1 MEITKENFE
10 QCFPDIEKKILN
22 CDFCSIDCELSGIT
36 NFKDLNSFDTPR
48 SRYEKMK
55 KNDQKYLILQ
65 FGLCVFKLKE
75 GHTNEYEATAY
86 NCFLFPRSQTAKYS
100 EDVSFSAL
108 NSSIEF
114 LSTQSFD
121 FNKVFGHGITFMSK
135 DHEEKVRSRLEKVIL
150 DRKSPKGLL
159 YPSNSNNKDV
169 NDNINK
175 IMTQIDEFYDNE
187 TETKMEIKFT
197 DFLLRVFIEKNIK
210 QKYMNKLKYE
220 YKFLENKERLMFL
233 KRVDSNQEQKNELDV
248 LDEEIG
254 FSKLIW
260 LLSKSQKMIIGHNML
275 TDIMQIC
282 RQFFSSPLPE
292 IYDDFKSMS
301 NSLFPKILDTKYMA
315 NIAPLKELINT
326 SVLGDMDKLLDKE
339 PFASTSLTID
349 CDNYSTKT
357 DDKLH
362 EAGYD
367 AYITGLCYIRMHN
380 YLKKFNTSK
389 NLLDYYLNKIFLMK
403 SFDLTFIDLKNKQED
418 LKRDNVFYIEFPPY
432 WEQQNLYDLFS
443 PFGSIFI
450 AWINDT
456 SAFVAIQ
463 NPDNIKKAA
472 GQLVGLSGREYRVY
486 FYSTYQN
493 QFNKIKSNSVNT
505 QNGNLVKTNV
515 NEKRKSSP
523 KSTPPQTPSQQSDTE
538 QSDSLKKDF
547 KKKKLSVEP
556 MEETTTEKPFETT
569 DWS

>member
-10 QCFPDIEKKILN
+10 ECFPDMEKKILE

-65 FGLCVFKLKE
+65 FGLCVFKLKD
-75 GHTNEYEATAY
+75 GQSTEYEATAY
-86 NCFLFPRSQTAKYS
+86 NCFLFPRSQNSKYS

-114 LSTQSFD
+114 LSSQNFD
-121 FNKVFGHGITFMSK
+121 FNKVFSQGIGFMSK
-135 DHEEKVRSRLEKVIL
+135 DHEEKVRSRLEKAIS
-150 DRKSPKGLL
+150 DRKTPKDLL
-159 YPSNSNNKDV
+159 YPSNSNNKEV

-175 IMTQIDEFYDNE
+175 IMTQIDEFYANE
-187 TETKMEIKFT
+187 TESKMEIKFT

-220 YKFLENKERLMFL
+220 YKFLENKERLMYL
-233 KRVDSNQEQKNELDV
+233 KRVDASQEQKSELDV

-282 RQFFSSPLPE
+282 RQFFSSPLPDS
-292 IYDDFKSMS
+292 YDDFKSMA

-339 PFASTSLTID
+339 PFTAASASSSVE
-349 CDNYSTKT
+349 CANYSTNA
-357 DDKLH
+357 DEKLH

-367 AYITGLCYIRMHN
+367 AFITGRSYIRMHS

-418 LKRDNVFYIEFPPY
+418 LKRDNVFYIEFPAY

-443 PFGSIFI
+443 PYGSIFI

-463 NPDNIKKAA
+463 NPDSIKKAA

-493 QFNKIKSNSVNT
+493 QFNKIKNNSVNS
-505 QNGNLVKTNV
+505 QNNNNVKTSV

-523 KSTPPQTPSQQSDTE
+523 KSTPPQTPSQQQSDTD
-538 QSDSLKKDF
+538 QSGSESLKKDF

-556 MEETTTEKPFETT
+556 MEVISATGAI
-569 DWS
+569 